1 MAQRIVTSAIALP
14 LLLAIVW
21 LGLPWFSI
29 LVALAVGIA
38 AVETSTMSRL
48 WGETVDT
55 RAIIA
60 LSILLI
66 IGAHLLTIT
75 GSGTAFIPPFVAV
88 VSLASIAWLVWKRQR
103 GSGPFIWLT
112 PIAIILYPAGF
123 LFHAPLLRNQ
133 PQGMEWVLFL
143 LLITFAT
150 DTSAYFVGRAV
161 GKRPLAPAISP
172 SKTWEGAIGGI
183 IGAVGVSIAASFALN
198 LNVLLIE
205 TIVLGMLIG
214 IVGQFGDLAESRLK
228 RIASIKDSGWLIPG
242 HGGILD
248 RLDSIV
254 FNIILVYYFVIW
266 EIQQKGLLS

>member
-1 MAQRIVTSAIALP
+1 MRVGKAKIVL
-14 LLLAIVW
+14 
-21 LGLPWFSI
+21 FRR
-29 LVALAVGIA
+29 
-38 AVETSTMSRL
+38 EN
-48 WGETVDT
+48 VDT

-75 GSGTAFIPPFVAV
+75 GSETAFIPPFVAV

-150 DTSAYFVGRAV
+150 DTSAYFVGRAI

-183 IGAVGVSIAASFALN
+183 IGAVGAGIGIYYLLRVTSQWIDLSLN
-198 LNVLLIE
+198 ALLIE
-205 TIVLGMLIG
+205 VIILGMLIG
-214 IVGQFGDLAESRLK
+214 VVGQFGDLAESRLK

-242 HGGILD
+242 HGCILD